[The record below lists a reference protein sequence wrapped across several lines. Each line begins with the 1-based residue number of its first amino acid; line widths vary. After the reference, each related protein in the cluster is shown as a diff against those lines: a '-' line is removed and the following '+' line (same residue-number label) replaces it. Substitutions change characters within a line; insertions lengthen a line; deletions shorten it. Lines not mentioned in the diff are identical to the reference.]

1 MKGSVPVGTSVFGHG
16 VAVALVLLTLAY
28 SWHLCLMLLLA
39 WCVVT
44 LGVAANLGQT
54 DMTRLCNA
62 HWLLVASQVF
72 ALGSL
77 ITVNAWRTEVTL
89 SPELQLLQAAATTQ
103 HVMQHVSAGLLL
115 FSSNEELMIAN
126 LSSLEAPLK
135 VSLGLMSAHSFGEF
149 EGRIVFAARQGQKQ
163 QLWYVDSTECCT
175 SEAVMLHDFGSNM
188 EVETIVVQNSTLLI
202 RAVSNS
208 CSSGRQALFA
218 SDWVNTWEES
228 SCTPQPSQ
236 DALFGELFLAA
247 LPTTLLSCW
256 CIRTPALFASLFVGL
271 YSMVVVIRLLVNS
284 DLVDVHDFICTSLTV
299 YSSLAYLAGIC
310 WHLLRPS
317 LSGKLMQ
324 LKDWYFAVT
333 ALSFSAALQLRLDVP
348 DSPTAWRW
356 VIFGVAAVMQMGI
369 GQLVHQ
375 RWPKVMGL
383 VCLQLCLG
391 RVVLEP
397 QLDVGSAAKQAFQ
410 LSFLGLACGS
420 LWALLGD
427 WSLHPEEQAEKIHPE
442 AVSEQTGELKDL
454 KADGDGQEHQAAA
467 ADVAASAKKSEV
479 QPNAKVVPDYQREAY
494 AKTQRIQQ
502 KLQGQESSAAD
513 LMPLDVESDVN
524 SEEEV

>member
-16 VAVALVLLTLAY
+16 VALALVLLTLAY

-54 DMTRLCNA
+54 DMTKLCNA
-62 HWLLVASQVF
+62 HWLLVASQLF

-89 SPELQLLQAAATTQ
+89 SPELELLQAAAATQ

-135 VSLGLMSAHSFGEF
+135 VSPGLMSAHSFGEF

-175 SEAVMLHDFGSNM
+175 SEAVMLHDFGSDM

-202 RAVSNS
+202 RAVSSS
-208 CSSGRQALFA
+208 CSSGRQSLFA

-228 SCTPQPSQ
+228 SCTPQPRQ

-256 CIRTPALFASLFVGL
+256 CIWKPALFASLFVGL
-271 YSMVVVIRLLVNS
+271 YSMVVVIRLLINS
-284 DLVDVHDFICTSLTV
+284 DLVDAHDFICTSLTV
-299 YSSLAYLAGIC
+299 YSSLAYLVGIC

-348 DSPTAWRW
+348 ESPASWRW
-356 VIFGVAAVMQMGI
+356 VIFGLAAVLQMGI

-383 VCLQLCLG
+383 GCLQLCLG

-410 LSFLGLACGS
+410 LSFVGLACGS

-427 WSLHPEEQAEKIHPE
+427 WSLHSEEQAEKIHPE
-442 AVSEQTGELKDL
+442 AVSEQTGEPKDR
-454 KADGDGQEHQAAA
+454 KADGQEHQAAR
-467 ADVAASAKKSEV
+467 VAASAKESEV
-479 QPNAKVVPDYQREAY
+479 QPNAKVIPDYQREAY
-494 AKTQRIQQ
+494 TKTQHIQQ
-502 KLQGQESSAAD
+502 KLQSQESSAAD
-513 LMPLDVESDVN
+513 VMAMDVESDVN

>member
-1 MKGSVPVGTSVFGHG
+1 
-16 VAVALVLLTLAY
+16 
-28 SWHLCLMLLLA
+28 
-39 WCVVT
+39 
-44 LGVAANLGQT
+44 
-54 DMTRLCNA
+54 
-62 HWLLVASQVF
+62 
-72 ALGSL
+72 
-77 ITVNAWRTEVTL
+77 
-89 SPELQLLQAAATTQ
+89 
-103 HVMQHVSAGLLL
+103 MQYVSAGLLL

-135 VSLGLMSAHSFGEF
+135 VSPGLMSAHSFGEF

-383 VCLQLCLG
+383 VCLQLSW
-391 RVVLEP
+391 
-397 QLDVGSAAKQAFQ
+397 VGWF
-410 LSFLGLACGS
+410 
-420 LWALLGD
+420 
-427 WSLHPEEQAEKIHPE
+427 WS
-442 AVSEQTGELKDL
+442 
-454 KADGDGQEHQAAA
+454 
-467 ADVAASAKKSEV
+467 
-479 QPNAKVVPDYQREAY
+479 PNW
-494 AKTQRIQQ
+494 
-502 KLQGQESSAAD
+502 
-513 LMPLDVESDVN
+513 M
-524 SEEEV
+524 